1 MLEQQVREQ
10 QELQQ
15 QVQVQQQGLQQRV
28 QEEFLLY
35 RKRPKQ
41 QPTKLPRG
49 VIFSW
54 GFLKEW
60 FEKFRGMPHA
70 SVKNLYMQL
79 SRWTQAPSTQPFIIG
94 EFPNGF
100 SISFLSLFVRLAGAA
115 TQIGPT
121 PPKLPTGFHQIFEF
135 AGGSGV
141 FDQPMNAMFGH
152 PRLHNANFPR

>member
-1 MLEQQVREQ
+1 LVEAEKITSSRLRQQVREQQQVQVQ

-15 QVQVQQQGLQQRV
+15 QVREQQQVQEV
-28 QEEFLLY
+28 LLFY

-70 SVKNLYMQL
+70 LV
-79 SRWTQAPSTQPFIIG
+79 
-94 EFPNGF
+94 
-100 SISFLSLFVRLAGAA
+100 
-115 TQIGPT
+115 
-121 PPKLPTGFHQIFEF
+121 
-135 AGGSGV
+135 
-141 FDQPMNAMFGH
+141 
-152 PRLHNANFPR
+152 

>member
-1 MLEQQVREQ
+1 LVEAEKITSSRLRQQVQEQQQVLRQVREQQVQAQQ

-15 QVQVQQQGLQQRV
+15 QVQ
-28 QEEFLLY
+28 EEFLFY

-70 SVKNLYMQL
+70 LV
-79 SRWTQAPSTQPFIIG
+79 
-94 EFPNGF
+94 
-100 SISFLSLFVRLAGAA
+100 
-115 TQIGPT
+115 
-121 PPKLPTGFHQIFEF
+121 
-135 AGGSGV
+135 
-141 FDQPMNAMFGH
+141 
-152 PRLHNANFPR
+152 

>member
-1 MLEQQVREQ
+1 LVEAEKITSSR
-10 QELQQ
+10 LRQ
-15 QVQVQQQGLQQRV
+15 QVQVQRQVRVQQQVLQQRV
-28 QEEFLLY
+28 QEQQQEREELLFY

-94 EFPNGF
+94 EFPNGLFF
-100 SISFLSLFVRLAGAA
+100 SFFSLFC
-115 TQIGPT
+115 
-121 PPKLPTGFHQIFEF
+121 
-135 AGGSGV
+135 
-141 FDQPMNAMFGH
+141 
-152 PRLHNANFPR
+152 

>member
-1 MLEQQVREQ
+1 LVEAEKITSSRLRQQVREQQQVLVQ

-15 QVQVQQQGLQQRV
+15 QVREQQQVQEV
-28 QEEFLLY
+28 LLFY

-70 SVKNLYMQL
+70 LV
-79 SRWTQAPSTQPFIIG
+79 
-94 EFPNGF
+94 
-100 SISFLSLFVRLAGAA
+100 
-115 TQIGPT
+115 
-121 PPKLPTGFHQIFEF
+121 
-135 AGGSGV
+135 
-141 FDQPMNAMFGH
+141 
-152 PRLHNANFPR
+152 

>member
-1 MLEQQVREQ
+1 LVKAEKITSSRLRQQVQRQ
-10 QELQQ
+10 VRVQQ
-15 QVQVQQQGLQQRV
+15 QVLQQLAQEQQRV
-28 QEEFLLY
+28 QEELLFY

-70 SVKNLYMQL
+70 LVNNRHMQP

-94 EFPNGF
+94 EFPNGLF
-100 SISFLSLFVRLAGAA
+100 VSFLSLFR
-115 TQIGPT
+115 
-121 PPKLPTGFHQIFEF
+121 
-135 AGGSGV
+135 
-141 FDQPMNAMFGH
+141 
-152 PRLHNANFPR
+152 

>member
-1 MLEQQVREQ
+1 LIEAEKITSSRLRQQVREQQQVLRQVREQQVQAQQ

-15 QVQVQQQGLQQRV
+15 QVQ
-28 QEEFLLY
+28 EEFLFY

-70 SVKNLYMQL
+70 LV
-79 SRWTQAPSTQPFIIG
+79 
-94 EFPNGF
+94 
-100 SISFLSLFVRLAGAA
+100 
-115 TQIGPT
+115 
-121 PPKLPTGFHQIFEF
+121 
-135 AGGSGV
+135 
-141 FDQPMNAMFGH
+141 
-152 PRLHNANFPR
+152 

>member
-1 MLEQQVREQ
+1 LVEAEKITSSRLRQQVREQQVQVQVQQ

-15 QVQVQQQGLQQRV
+15 QVREQQRV
-28 QEEFLLY
+28 QEELLFY

-70 SVKNLYMQL
+70 LV
-79 SRWTQAPSTQPFIIG
+79 
-94 EFPNGF
+94 
-100 SISFLSLFVRLAGAA
+100 
-115 TQIGPT
+115 
-121 PPKLPTGFHQIFEF
+121 
-135 AGGSGV
+135 
-141 FDQPMNAMFGH
+141 
-152 PRLHNANFPR
+152 